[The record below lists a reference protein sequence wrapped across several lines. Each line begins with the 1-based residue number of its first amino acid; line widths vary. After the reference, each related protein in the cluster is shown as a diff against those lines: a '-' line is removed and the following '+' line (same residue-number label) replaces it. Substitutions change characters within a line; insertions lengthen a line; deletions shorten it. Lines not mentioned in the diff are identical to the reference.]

1 MFRESSAQH
10 FPNRI
15 NGDYDMNIIAIP
27 FPNEL
32 CCDKNLSLISVQT
45 LNWRNRKFLHYL
57 SQIDSSWN
65 NYIGWIPF
73 YNFTANL
80 YDMHFDV
87 HKYLVVDCTHF
98 AYLPFLFA
106 PLWYNI
112 ETSLHRLIESRSPI
126 PFDNKL
132 IDNINLTALT
142 MLIKKRSSNDIDIY
156 LYENGM
162 KRLFKSTKL
171 LAKYKHNLKNV
182 VEFSDVEFDNI
193 PEGLEIS

>member
-65 NYIGWIPF
+65 NYIGWLPF
-73 YNFTANL
+73 YNFTAQL
-80 YDMHFDV
+80 YDIHLEI
-87 HKYLVVDCTHF
+87 KRKSTADCTHF
-98 AYLPFLFA
+98 SYFPFLFA

-112 ETSLHRLIESRSPI
+112 EDE
-126 PFDNKL
+126 
-132 IDNINLTALT
+132 IDS
-142 MLIKKRSSNDIDIY
+142 LIK
-156 LYENGM
+156 GHV
-162 KRLFKSTKL
+162 FHTK
-171 LAKYKHNLKNV
+171 V
-182 VEFSDVEFDNI
+182 Q
-193 PEGLEIS
+193 